1 VRDRDHGT
9 CLTDEMLTDYLE
21 GGLDLPIKAASEVHL
36 VSCDDCRNQL
46 AFLMRLL
53 DPEITSGEANTLK
66 ILADEWDKKRGTK
79 APTQSKL
86 KLSKFLVAFATVAAA
101 LLLAVSAAWIIRNQS
116 NEPKSAGEVVSL
128 LLTRNRPFESR
139 IAGQPHQPIVL
150 TRGAE
155 TPAVSYSLL
164 ASEMTRLSANG
175 HEMGRFYLLQ
185 KDFRRALQYLVIA
198 EGEVGAHAAVHNDL
212 GVAYL
217 ESGDASRLEKAKEEF
232 LHALNDDP
240 SFADA
245 AFNLGLYYER
255 TNASAQAAAQWKHYL
270 ELDSKSNW
278 AREARERLQGLSH

>member
-1 VRDRDHGT
+1 MRDRDHGT
-9 CLTDEMLTDYLE
+9 CLSDEMLTDYLE

-36 VSCDDCRNQL
+36 VACDDCRNQL

-53 DPEITSGEANTLK
+53 EPEITPEEANTLK
-66 ILADEWDKKRGTK
+66 VIADEWDNKTGTK
-79 APTQSKL
+79 TRTQKRL
-86 KLSKFLVAFATVAAA
+86 KLSKILVAFAAIAAS
-101 LLLAVSAAWIIRNQS
+101 LLLAVSVAWVIGNQS
-116 NEPKSAGEVVSL
+116 NEPQSAGEVVNL
-128 LLTRNRPFESR
+128 LLGQNRPFESR
-139 IAGQPHQPIVL
+139 IAGQPHLAMVL
-150 TRGAE
+150 TRGAG

-164 ASEMTRLSANG
+164 ASEMTRLSANS
-175 HEMGRFYLLQ
+175 HEMGKFYLLQ
-185 KDFRRALQYLVIA
+185 KDFRRALQYLVVA

-217 ESGDASRLEKAKEEF
+217 ESGDASRLEKAKVEF

-255 TNASAQAAAQWKHYL
+255 TNAPAQAAAQWKHYL

-278 AREARERLQGLSH
+278 ALEARERLQGLSH

>member
-1 VRDRDHGT
+1 VRDHGT

-36 VSCDDCRNQL
+36 VSCEDCRNQL

-53 DPEITSGEANTLK
+53 DPAISPGEANTLK
-66 ILADEWDKKRGTK
+66 VIADEWDKKTGTRIP
-79 APTQSKL
+79 APKSV
-86 KLSKFLVAFATVAAA
+86 KLSKFSVAFAAIAAV
-101 LLLAVSAAWIIRNQS
+101 LLITVSATWIIRNQS

-128 LLTRNRPFESR
+128 LLTKNRPFESR
-139 IAGQPHQPIVL
+139 IAGEPHQSIVL
-150 TRGAE
+150 TRGLE

-164 ASEMTRLSANG
+164 ASELTRLSANS
-175 HEMGRFYLLQ
+175 HEMGWFYLLQ
-185 KDFRRALQYLVIA
+185 KDFRRALPYLVIA

-217 ESGDASRLEKAKEEF
+217 ESGDASQLEKAKEEF

-240 SFADA
+240 SFNDA
-245 AFNLGLYYER
+245 AFNLGLFYER